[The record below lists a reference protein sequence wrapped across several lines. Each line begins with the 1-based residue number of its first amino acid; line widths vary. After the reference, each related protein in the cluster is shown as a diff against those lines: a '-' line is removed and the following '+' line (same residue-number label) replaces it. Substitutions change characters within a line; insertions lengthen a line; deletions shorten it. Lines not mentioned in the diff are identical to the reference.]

1 MKDWHPSPEPVPI
14 REKRLKLMT
23 EAAETVLEV
32 FIPGPGENPED
43 PQDMERSEFLGA
55 AQEALDSGVDIEVYS
70 TDSYP
75 SAFEECAPVAE
86 QIEMN
91 GREVLPLMLVN
102 GEVKVSFAYPTA
114 EQIKRF
120 ARAHLVAQ
128 PKANAVAAACGPSG
142 SPAASMIP
150 NLSPL
155 AEPAGFA
162 ATLAGKAPQPVGG
175 PEIGNRV
182 NLMGGDTGDGIP
194 TSGSVAVKSGGC
206 GCGGCG
212 CGGK

>member
-1 MKDWHPSPEPVPI
+1 
-14 REKRLKLMT
+14 MT

-91 GREVLPLMLVN
+91 GIEVLPLMLVN

-120 ARAHLVAQ
+120 ARAHLVASRRRTRQ
-128 PKANAVAAACGPSG
+128 RLRAALRFPGGVDDPE
-142 SPAASMIP
+142 PE
-150 NLSPL
+150 PL

>member
-1 MKDWHPSPEPVPI
+1 
-14 REKRLKLMT
+14 MT
-23 EAAETVLEV
+23 ETATETVLEV

-43 PQDMERSEFLGA
+43 PQDMERSVFLGA
-55 AQEALDSGVDIEVYS
+55 AQEALDSGVEIEVYS

-102 GEVKVSFAYPTA
+102 GEVKVSFTYPTA
-114 EQIKRF
+114 EQIMRF
-120 ARAHLVAQ
+120 SRAHMVSQ
-128 PKANAVAAACGPSG
+128 PKANAAAAACGPTG
-142 SPAASMIP
+142 SSMVP

-162 ATLAGKAPQPVGG
+162 ATLAGKTTQPVGG
-175 PEIGNRV
+175 PDIGNRV

-194 TSGSVAVKSGGC
+194 ASGSVAVKSGGC

-212 CGGK
+212 CGGH

>member
-1 MKDWHPSPEPVPI
+1 
-14 REKRLKLMT
+14 MT
-23 EAAETVLEV
+23 ETATETVLEV

-43 PQDMERSEFLGA
+43 PQDMERSIFLGA

-120 ARAHLVAQ
+120 SRAHLVAQ
-128 PKANAVAAACGPSG
+128 PKANAAAAACGPTG
-142 SPAASMIP
+142 SSMVP

-162 ATLAGKAPQPVGG
+162 ATLAGKTTQPVGG
-175 PEIGNRV
+175 PDIGNRV

-194 TSGSVAVKSGGC
+194 ASGSVAVKSGGC

-212 CGGK
+212 CGGH

>member
-1 MKDWHPSPEPVPI
+1 
-14 REKRLKLMT
+14 MT

-128 PKANAVAAACGPSG
+128 PKANAAAAACGPSG

-194 TSGSVAVKSGGC
+194 TSGSVAV
-206 GCGGCG
+206 
-212 CGGK
+212 

>member
-1 MKDWHPSPEPVPI
+1 
-14 REKRLKLMT
+14 
-23 EAAETVLEV
+23 
-32 FIPGPGENPED
+32 
-43 PQDMERSEFLGA
+43 MERSIFLGA

-120 ARAHLVAQ
+120 SRAHLVAQ
-128 PKANAVAAACGPSG
+128 PKANAAAAACGPSG
-142 SPAASMIP
+142 SPAASMVP

>member
-1 MKDWHPSPEPVPI
+1 
-14 REKRLKLMT
+14 MT

-43 PQDMERSEFLGA
+43 PQDMERSIFLGA

-120 ARAHLVAQ
+120 SRAHLVAQ
-128 PKANAVAAACGPSG
+128 PKANAAAAACGPSG
-142 SPAASMIP
+142 SPATSMVP

-194 TSGSVAVKSGGC
+194 TSGSVAVKSGGG

>member
-1 MKDWHPSPEPVPI
+1 M
-14 REKRLKLMT
+14 
-23 EAAETVLEV
+23 
-32 FIPGPGENPED
+32 
-43 PQDMERSEFLGA
+43 
-55 AQEALDSGVDIEVYS
+55 
-70 TDSYP
+70 
-75 SAFEECAPVAE
+75 
-86 QIEMN
+86 
-91 GREVLPLMLVN
+91 
-102 GEVKVSFAYPTA
+102 SFAYLTA

-128 PKANAVAAACGPSG
+128 PKANAAAAACSLG

-162 ATLAGKAPQPVGG
+162 ATLAGKGTSAGRR